1 MAKRVR
7 EVMTSD
13 PVTLSSD
20 STLSEAAREMREADI
35 GSVIV
40 LDDGSICGIVTDRD
54 IVVRG
59 IAQGLDPEETPLSEV
74 CSRELVTLSPDEEVD
89 QAVTLMRERGIRRLL
104 VEEAGRP
111 VGIVSLGDLAIERD
125 KRSVLGQISAQPA
138 SR

>member
-7 EVMTSD
+7 EVMTND

-20 STLSEAAREMREADI
+20 STLSDAAREMREADI

-40 LDDGSICGIVTDRD
+40 LEDGSICGIVTDRD
-54 IVVRG
+54 IVVRA
-59 IAQGLDPEETPLSEV
+59 IAQGLDPEGTTLSEV
-74 CSRELVTLSPDEEVD
+74 CTREPVTLSPEQEVD
-89 QAVTLMRERGIRRLL
+89 EAVSLMRERGIRRLP

-111 VGIVSLGDLAIERD
+111 VGMVSLGDLAIDRD
-125 KRSVLGQISAQPA
+125 KRSVLGQISSQPA